1 MPLNSKGKKI
11 KAAMEKQYGKKKG
24 QSVFYAMENS
34 GKLRN
39 VVKAKG
45 GMDASKGDYGK
56 EATARDAGMGMSGK
70 VGFDSGVKGPGNNGG
85 NVGGKNVPPVTVRKG
100 PMQVPAIGPL
110 AVGFNALSTSLYNQK
125 NLVDARK
132 NDLLGGEML
141 TTGQKNTGTAEGEGS
156 SIPKPT
162 GGCADGSSPPCKAPE
177 VYKPAAKPRNNFLS
191 GFRSYDDGGEV
202 VISSNVDKDLL

>member
-11 KAAMEKQYGKKKG
+11 KDKMVKQYGKKKG
-24 QSVFYAMENS
+24 ESVFYAMENS

-39 VVKAKG
+39 VVKARG
-45 GMDASKGDYGK
+45 GMDASKGDFGK
-56 EATARDAGMGMSGK
+56 EATARDAGMGMAGK
-70 VGFDSGVKGPGNNGG
+70 VGFDSGVKGTG
-85 NVGGKNVPPVTVRKG
+85 NVGGKNNPPVTVRKG
-100 PMQVPAIGPL
+100 PLTVPKIGPL
-110 AVGFNALSTSLYNQK
+110 TAGFNMLSTSLYNQK
-125 NLVDARK
+125 NLADARK

-141 TTGQKNTGTAEGEGS
+141 TTGQKTTGPATAEGEGS
-156 SIPKPT
+156 SVPKPK

>member
-11 KAAMEKQYGKKKG
+11 KDKMVKQYGKKKG
-24 QSVFYAMENS
+24 ESVFYAMENS

-39 VVKAKG
+39 VVKARG
-45 GMDASKGDYGK
+45 GMDASKGDFGK
-56 EATARDAGMGMSGK
+56 EATARDAGMGMAGK
-70 VGFDSGVKGPGNNGG
+70 VGFDSGVKGTG
-85 NVGGKNVPPVTVRKG
+85 NVGGKNNPPVTVRKG
-100 PMQVPAIGPL
+100 PLTVPTIGPL
-110 AVGFNALSTSLYNQK
+110 TAGFNMLSTSLYNQK
-125 NLVDARK
+125 NLADARK

-141 TTGQKNTGTAEGEGS
+141 TTGQKTTGPATAEGEGS
-156 SIPKPT
+156 SVPKPK